1 MDTNRTTRKH
11 NPYDDIARHGKST
24 NSSPASDSNSM
35 SPAFTNSVSERER
48 QRQREQE
55 RRRREA
61 VSKSISIMKNFFY
74 IKNLLFLFLHFFRLH
89 HKSI

>member
-61 VSKSISIMKNFFY
+61 VSNLYLHNEEFFFN
-74 IKNLLFLFLHFFRLH
+74 IKNLFLFFTFFRLH